1 MDATIAEGMARA
13 KEKDERFLGLFNK
26 LLERRGPNVR
36 ISSCQKAFIHVDSA
50 IVQETSI
57 LPNANARIRMGH
69 ADRRV
74 HTKAQVCEGLS
85 FLLNRCLIHN
95 KVANSHTAVVPI
107 GASHAPS
114 ASPLIHVVFMTRIK
128 VEEGR
133 CSSIDHRYTPS
144 SPHTLIHHAS
154 LTSIS
159 RKQPPAGSCST
170 TTTTPID
177 PAPGALGSLKAPPR
191 RSSSIYTV
199 TPAIQESSF
208 EVAGPPGIQPLI
220 VQERPENVS
229 MPGTGIPQHLLVPP
243 SSHSPLPPQ
252 STRTNPPPNAIDVTP
267 TVSSE
272 RQKGTT
278 QRSSNLLPRSEEKKV
293 SPIHTQTKIKRSTRT
308 SVTQKPSAKF
318 ASFSLTPSQ
327 PGPETRREAPSHLM
341 MPGAFPGTSLDDV
354 DNVDM
359 SSWVLVSPADCQVE
373 VSKRSWFKRMFSR
386 FG

>member
-36 ISSCQKAFIHVDSA
+36 IWSCQKAFIHVDSA
-50 IVQETSI
+50 IVQETST
-57 LPNANARIRMGH
+57 LPNAKARIRMGH

-74 HTKAQVCEGLS
+74 HTKAQVREGLP
-85 FLLNRCLIHN
+85 FLLDRCLIDN
-95 KVANSHTAVVPI
+95 KVACSHTAVVPI
-107 GASHAPS
+107 GASHASS
-114 ASPLIHVVFMTRIK
+114 ASPLIHVLFMTRIK

-144 SPHTLIHHAS
+144 SPHTLIHRAS
-154 LTSIS
+154 LASIS
-159 RKQPPAGSCST
+159 RKRPPAGSCST
-170 TTTTPID
+170 TTTAPIA
-177 PAPGALGSLKAPPR
+177 PAPGASGSLKAPPR
-191 RSSSIYTV
+191 RSSSSTV
-199 TPAIQESSF
+199 TPAIKESSF
-208 EVAGPPGIQPLI
+208 EVAGPGGIQPLI

-229 MPGTGIPQHLLVPP
+229 MPPTGIPPHVLVPP
-243 SSHSPLPPQ
+243 SSNSPLPPQ
-252 STRTNPPPNAIDVTP
+252 STRTDPPPNAIDVAP

-272 RQKGTT
+272 RQEGTT
-278 QRSSNLLPRSEEKKV
+278 QRSSNSLPRSEGMKA
-293 SPIHTQTKIKRSTRT
+293 SPTQTKTKIKRSTRT